1 MKIWTKI
8 ILKEKNR
15 DIDIISNS
23 LLHYLKKDGP
33 LVEICSKYNIDQTDL
48 KKLESYTVNRIGG
61 LLLLYFSKDKK
72 RINDIINRYTSSEK
86 YDVTPELE
94 GYVEK

>member
-8 ILKEKNR
+8 SLKEKNR

-33 LVEICSKYNIDQTDL
+33 LDEICSKYNIDQTDL
-48 KKLESYTVNRIGG
+48 KKIRK
-61 LLLLYFSKDKK
+61 LYC
-72 RINDIINRYTSSEK
+72 
-86 YDVTPELE
+86 
-94 GYVEK
+94 